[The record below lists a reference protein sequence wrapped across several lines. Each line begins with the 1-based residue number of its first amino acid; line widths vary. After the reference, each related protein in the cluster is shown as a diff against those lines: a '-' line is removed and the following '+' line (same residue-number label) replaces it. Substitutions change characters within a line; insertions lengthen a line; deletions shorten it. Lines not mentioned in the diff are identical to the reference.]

1 MTTIR
6 SEARHQRL
14 IPEIWRQ
21 RVAGEAL
28 MVASLRMLSVILIVI
43 VILTASPPAQAQTF
57 TVLYKFSGGLDG
69 AEPTADLV
77 LDATG
82 NFYGV
87 AEIGGSFNY
96 GSMFQMS
103 AADKVS
109 VLHSFL
115 GGEGLYPVGGLTRDA
130 AGNLYGTTTDGGT
143 PEGGGCIHGCGAVF
157 KRDITG
163 KLSVLHA
170 FTGGADGGLPN
181 ATLIQDA
188 AGNLYGTTAE
198 GGITSCFV
206 GLGCG
211 VIFKVDTTG
220 KQTVLYSFTEG
231 LDGDNPVGLVRDGAG
246 NLYTTSYRGGTF
258 DQGVVLKLDTTGKL
272 TVLYSFTGGSDS
284 GDPGGPL
291 VRDTAGNL
299 YGTTGGEFDNQRD
312 FGSVFKLDTAG
323 NLTVLHLFVGGF
335 EGQYPNSVVLDAKGN
350 VYGVALGGGTG
361 TGCYYGSCGTVFK
374 VDTAGNLTVLHS
386 FTGADGELPNSLIMD
401 GAGNLYGT
409 TLGGGTGSGCTYYH
423 GCGTVFKLTP

>member
-1 MTTIR
+1 MITIR
-6 SEARHQRL
+6 SKARHQSPIAGVR
-14 IPEIWRQ
+14 RQ
-21 RVAGEAL
+21 AAGEAL
-28 MVASLRMLSVILIVI
+28 VLAILLVLSAVLGAVPS
-43 VILTASPPAQAQTF
+43 ARAQTF

-69 AEPTADLV
+69 AEPSADLV
-77 LDATG
+77 LDAAG
-82 NFYGV
+82 NIYGV
-87 AEIGGSFNY
+87 ADIGGSFNY

-103 AADKVS
+103 AAGNVS

-130 AGNLYGTTTDGGT
+130 VGNLYGTTTEGGT
-143 PEGGGCIHGCGAVF
+143 PEGGGCTHGCGAVI
-157 KRDITG
+157 KRDTTG
-163 KLSVLHA
+163 KLTVLYA

-231 LDGDNPVGLVRDGAG
+231 LDGDNPVGVVRDGAG

-258 DQGVVLKLDTTGKL
+258 DKGVVLKLDTTGKL
-272 TVLYSFTGGSDS
+272 TELYSFTGGSDS
-284 GDPGGPL
+284 GDPGGHL
-291 VRDTAGNL
+291 VMDAAGNL
-299 YGTTGGEFDNQRD
+299 YGTTGGAFDNQRD
-312 FGSVFKLDTAG
+312 FGAVFKLDTAG
-323 NLTVLHLFVGGF
+323 NLTVLHIFVGGF

-374 VDTAGNLTVLHS
+374 VDTGGNLTVLHS

-409 TLGGGTGSGCTYYH
+409 TLGGGSRVGSNCFYYH